1 MAEYATI
8 CAIHA
13 SIFKSRDKYHSR
25 DMNNTRYFDFL
36 IDYRTFNRVMT
47 NETCMFT
54 QQWFVQG
61 IAIVA
66 PIDELSHKNN
76 G

>member
-1 MAEYATI
+1 
-8 CAIHA
+8 
-13 SIFKSRDKYHSR
+13 
-25 DMNNTRYFDFL
+25 MNNTRYFDFL

-61 IAIVA
+61 IAITA
-66 PIDELSHKNN
+66 PIDELSHKIMNDN
-76 G
+76 SRYGLVLLYTIRTIFYCITI

>member
-1 MAEYATI
+1 
-8 CAIHA
+8 
-13 SIFKSRDKYHSR
+13 
-25 DMNNTRYFDFL
+25 MNNTRYFDFL

-54 QQWFVQG
+54 QQWFVQN

-66 PIDELSHKNN
+66 PIDELAHKNN
-76 G
+76 E